1 LSPEDKD
8 LIWRYR
14 FSLNTFKRS
23 LTKFLKSVTWS
34 DDAEARQAVEVL
46 LPLWTEVGIDDA
58 LELLGPGS
66 EDGRVRA
73 FAVKQMARADDEV
86 SISSTHGD
94 SDLVNT
100 TPMLTRYRF
109 TSVGA
114 ATIPVTTGPSAQIRG
129 EAVFLQR
136 RCFDIE
142 CSTTAIATCFFE
154 QISIAISG

>member
-1 LSPEDKD
+1 MASFDATQDLFRQPPTYVLSPEDKD

-94 SDLVNT
+94 SNLINT
-100 TPMLTRYRF
+100 TPMLMRYRF
-109 TSVGA
+109 ISAGA
-114 ATIPVTTGPSAQIRG
+114 AVVPVTTGPGAQIRG
-129 EAVFLQR
+129 EAVFL
-136 RCFDIE
+136 
-142 CSTTAIATCFFE
+142 
-154 QISIAISG
+154 